1 MGKRENFNQAMHEV
15 FPFYRGGKSSNAE
28 AETPSSSLAEAM
40 EAKPVELSR
49 PKANAPL
56 DFNSS
61 YDPREEQVIGTT
73 YITKDTKITGTIQSR
88 SNLDISGDVFGDV
101 EGQNS
106 VRYREGSKGTSA
118 EKTWRSTTPSSR
130 GTSTRPSG
138 LTWQSERDL
147 RGYFGRR
154 AGLQQQA
161 ERNITVKRSIMIQKD
176 SNITGDITGMT
187 IDIEKGA
194 TIKSLV
200 TVTGERKLGDR
211 GRRADLI
218 YITVFSPAGKEALFA
233 RGGFLF
239 CTPDRFALY
248 IHLLDAKGF
257 IA

>member
-49 PKANAPL
+49 PKANEPL

-106 VRYREGSKGTSA
+106 VKISGRVEGNVSGKNVEIDHAIVKGNIHAA
-118 EKTWRSTTPSSR
+118 ER
-130 GTSTRPSG
+130 
-138 LTWQSERDL
+138 LDVANQSEILGDISAVEL
-147 RGYFGRR
+147 DFNSKLSG
-154 AGLQQQA
+154 
-161 ERNITVKRSIMIQKD
+161 NITVKRSIMIQKD

-211 GRRADLI
+211 DDDDLI
-218 YITVFSPAGKEALFA
+218 
-233 RGGFLF
+233 
-239 CTPDRFALY
+239 
-248 IHLLDAKGF
+248 
-257 IA
+257 